1 MGGGSRYDRR
11 TSWLPLFNETDLV
24 LFTMNIASFCQIL
37 DPDIEEESE
46 KNAFQEQL
54 ELLEVL
60 KNLPWF
66 GSCAFQLILTKTDL
80 FKKRFYA
87 FRHNFNTLFSSTC
100 RTSNEALIVL
110 RKLLIS
116 KDSAFT
122 NLLTL
127 NTLNFDH
134 LFVEKPFHN
143 SELNFNFENLHL
155 YIKFITILLQQHKV
169 GFSSHLIAH
178 YSYIKFKQIVHPLI
192 IKQLY
197 ENLALNGV
205 CKI

>member
-100 RTSNEALIVL
+100 RTSDEALIVL

-127 NTLNFDH
+127 NTL
-134 LFVEKPFHN
+134 
-143 SELNFNFENLHL
+143 NFENLHL